1 MTKEAYTQMKWVE
14 KLASIRKEIILY
26 MLYMVLTFFNEI
38 SNIAISFIS
47 FLFPATSTLKW
58 ELILALIMFSMF
70 TRLCKYA
77 FNSTSI
83 QNGREWLWLLCFDK
97 KRFEHLKQQ
106 QLDSFEKEY
115 DVHQ

>member
-1 MTKEAYTQMKWVE
+1 MTKEAYTQKKWVE
-14 KLASIRKEIILY
+14 KLASIRKSIMLY
-26 MLYMVLTFFNEI
+26 MLYMLLTFFNEM

-58 ELILALIMFSMF
+58 ELILALILFSML
-70 TRLCKYA
+70 TRLCRYA
-77 FNSTSI
+77 FNRTTI

-106 QLDSFEKEY
+106 QLDIFEKDY
-115 DVHQ
+115 DEPQ